1 MFFVSF
7 CSPKPCFLQNCWVH
21 QAICPGPQSALL
33 QFMDTC
39 AGLTFSSAYIAD
51 LTEAHPLLDS
61 YPGVVY
67 LYLDDY
73 TPYHRLGPFRSSPVF
88 FRADVPWKDLGT
100 ELTLQGFRIERAF
113 LQRYSDSVFFFFGFD
128 PLGNVVFSMLAYW
141 EIDKIHTALA
151 DGAFTLCGPSD
162 ADRYGPYPCRL
173 SGISSLPP
181 RKIAPMDAWIT
192 ALSTVYAFYKSSLK
206 MEI

>member
-162 ADRYGPYPCRL
+162 ADRYGPYPWQAFRDLIAAATEDCAYGRMDYSAFHRL
-173 SGISSLPP
+173 RL
-181 RKIAPMDAWIT
+181 
-192 ALSTVYAFYKSSLK
+192 L
-206 MEI
+206 